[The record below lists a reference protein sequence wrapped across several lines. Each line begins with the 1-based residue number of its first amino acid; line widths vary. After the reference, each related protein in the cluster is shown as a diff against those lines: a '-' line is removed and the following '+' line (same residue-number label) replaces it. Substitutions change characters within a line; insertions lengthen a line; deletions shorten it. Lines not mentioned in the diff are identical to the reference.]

1 MVLLQVDKK
10 CIKSAYR
17 KRRLSRILLVHEVG
31 VAKYYLSMQNKKH
44 EARF

>member
-10 CIKSAYR
+10 CIS
-17 KRRLSRILLVHEVG
+17 KRRLFRMLLVHEVG
-31 VAKYYLSMQNKKH
+31 VAKYYMSMQNKKH

>member
-10 CIKSAYR
+10 CISQ
-17 KRRLSRILLVHEVG
+17 RRLSRILLVHEVG
-31 VAKYYLSMQNKKH
+31 VSKYYMSIQNKKH